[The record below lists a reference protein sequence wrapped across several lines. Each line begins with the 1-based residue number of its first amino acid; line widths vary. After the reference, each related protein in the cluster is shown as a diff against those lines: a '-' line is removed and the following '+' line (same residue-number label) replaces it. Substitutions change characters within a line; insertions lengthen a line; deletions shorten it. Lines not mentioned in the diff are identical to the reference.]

1 MLEAKVERLARGA
14 MKIEFDNSGIR
25 QLLVPI
31 VKAFKSEGKIKDR
44 ADETSPTTWHFERR
58 KRKP

>member
-1 MLEAKVERLARGA
+1 MLEVEVERLARGA

-44 ADETSPTTWHFERR
+44 ADEISPTTWHFERW